1 MNLGALSAKEKRVT
15 GTTYISTRLVLD
27 IVWGYRQGL
36 AGLLLAL
43 GKNRVRGF
51 PKEGEWL
58 DWWIG
63 FAIV

>member
-36 AGLLLAL
+36 AAVAILLKGL
-43 GKNRVRGF
+43 RG
-51 PKEGEWL
+51 L
-58 DWWIG
+58 
-63 FAIV
+63 